1 MPNLLD
7 SELVARSLRGDE
19 RAFRELIS
27 RHHGVAYAVVRSM
40 LGDRDD
46 VDDVMQ
52 VVYLKAYQGL
62 GGFRGDARFSTW
74 LYQIAR
80 REAIDATSRRR
91 RETTDIDEVV
101 IPAPAADAADAPLG
115 ERDTREWVER
125 ALAEI
130 DEAYR
135 TAIELRYMAE
145 KSYEEIA
152 AIMGLPEGTVK
163 TYVHRGKMELKRI
176 LSRPDWRVRGSGSPA
191 EAQ

>member
-1 MPNLLD
+1 VPNLD

-19 RAFRELIS
+19 RAFRELLT
-27 RHHGVAYAVVRSM
+27 RHHGVAYAVVRAI

-62 GGFRGDARFSTW
+62 KSFRGDAKFSTW

-80 REAIDATSRRR
+80 REAIDASRRR
-91 RETTDIDEVV
+91 RRDVTDIEDVPL
-101 IPAPAADAADAPLG
+101 PADPADAADAPLR
-115 ERDTREWVER
+115 ERDTREWLDR
-125 ALAEI
+125 AMGEI
-130 DEAYR
+130 EAHYR

-152 AIMGLPEGTVK
+152 AIMDLPEGTVK
-163 TYVHRGKMELKRI
+163 TYVHRGKIELKRI
-176 LSRPDWRVRGSGSPA
+176 LSRPDWRARTA
-191 EAQ
+191 ENQ